1 MGMTGTDVGAVV
13 AVALVPPPLP
23 TVAVAWTGAL
33 VGAAVGA
40 VVEVAGTEVGA
51 AGLVG
56 WTVAAGAQATTSTA
70 IAISEMIILIGLN
83 IFSTSNY

>member
-1 MGMTGTDVGAVV
+1 MGVAGTDVGAVV
-13 AVALVPPPLP
+13 AVALAPPLP

-33 VGAAVGA
+33 VGATVGA